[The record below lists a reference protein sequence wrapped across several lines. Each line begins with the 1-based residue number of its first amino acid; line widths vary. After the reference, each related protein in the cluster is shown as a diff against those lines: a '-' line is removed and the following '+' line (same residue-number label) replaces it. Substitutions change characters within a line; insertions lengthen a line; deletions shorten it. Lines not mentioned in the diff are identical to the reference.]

1 LNLETAPLDA
11 WLRVVRL
18 GGPRSFRRRLMELG
32 LVTGTAVRKAKVAPM
47 GDPLELELRGMRLS
61 IRRAEAAEIDVTV
74 DPGP

>member
-1 LNLETAPLDA
+1 
-11 WLRVVRL
+11 
-18 GGPRSFRRRLMELG
+18 MELG